1 MLDNPKK
8 TEPLL
13 VALKAA
19 VPFEVELMPALI
31 DKAPSRLTRFVKQS
45 RTYPMLAMKAVLYAI
60 LSQRID
66 EKRSSYR

>member
-13 VALKAA
+13 VL
-19 VPFEVELMPALI
+19 
-31 DKAPSRLTRFVKQS
+31 
-45 RTYPMLAMKAVLYAI
+45 LAMKAALYAI